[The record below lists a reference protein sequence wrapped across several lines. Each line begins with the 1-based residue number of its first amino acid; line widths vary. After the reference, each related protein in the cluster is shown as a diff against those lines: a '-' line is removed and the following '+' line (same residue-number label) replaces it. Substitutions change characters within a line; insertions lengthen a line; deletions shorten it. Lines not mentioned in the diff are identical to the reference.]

1 MSLFRFTCRLLVLL
15 PWILGGLL
23 TLALVFPWAG
33 AVWRERLIRHWSRGL
48 LHICGVRVSA
58 AGIPLAGPCLV
69 VANHVSWLDIFALN
83 AWGATVFVAK
93 AEIRRWPV
101 LGWLVAGAGTLFI
114 ERGNRRAAAAIAQAM
129 VERFARGERLGLF
142 PEGTTSDGLSV
153 LPFRTALLQP
163 ALHADVPVQPVV
175 LLFHHQG
182 HRSSFAAYI
191 GEETLLS
198 NLWRVMGKGGVA
210 IELEFLPALG
220 PAHGELGRHAL
231 ADRLRTEIL
240 QRVEASA

>member
-1 MSLFRFTCRLLVLL
+1 MALLRFVYRLLVLL
-15 PWILGGLL
+15 PWVLGGLL
-23 TLALVFPWAG
+23 TLALVFPWVG
-33 AVWRERLIRHWSRGL
+33 AVWRERLIRYWSRGL
-48 LHICGVRVSA
+48 LRICGVVVRS
-58 AGIPLAGPCLV
+58 AGIPLSGPCLV

-129 VERFARGERLGLF
+129 VERFSRGERLGLF

-163 ALHADVPVQPVV
+163 ALHAEVAVQPVA
-175 LLFHHQG
+175 LRFHHQG

-191 GEETLLS
+191 GEETLLA
-198 NLWRVMGKGGVA
+198 NLWRVMGQGGVL
-210 IELEFLPALG
+210 IELEFLPAMG
-220 PAHGELGRHAL
+220 PAHGELGRHEL
-231 ADRLRTEIL
+231 ADRLRSAIL
-240 QRVEASA
+240 QRIEAEA